1 MRFADK
7 HALRDKRL
15 LRLERELSRL
25 NQARWNAPII
35 PLEHPYQRG
44 WTKTFT
50 LREDARHHPEV
61 LVFQTVLAAVND
73 KVRSRNREFTGYGGR
88 PIVLR
93 PKILDPRK
101 WHRLNWPLSHHRFF
115 ACGWWPV
122 NDLSPWSERCG
133 RNLVYGFKLVRDWW
147 LEEIVAPHLIT
158 HQRVELPEVRARI
171 AEIEN
176 HLRARLGWEKLTR
189 LHGRRV
195 AWRERCGTVATK
207 RAAAACSDESDFET

>member
-7 HALRDKRL
+7 YAQRDKHL
-15 LRLERELSRL
+15 LRLERELARL

-44 WTKTFT
+44 WVKTFT
-50 LREDARHHPEV
+50 LREDAWHHPEALIYQAV
-61 LVFQTVLAAVND
+61 LVVVND
-73 KVRSRNREFTGYGGR
+73 KVSSRNREFTTTNGR

-101 WHRLNWPLSHHRFF
+101 WHRLNWPINHHRLF
-115 ACGWWPV
+115 ACGWWQV
-122 NDLSPWSERCG
+122 DDTSPWSDGCR
-133 RNLVYGFKLVRDWW
+133 RDWIYGFKLIRTWW
-147 LEEIVAPHLIT
+147 LEEVVTPHMIT
-158 HQRVELPEVRARI
+158 HQRVDLPEVRARI

-176 HLRARLGWEKLTR
+176 HLRVRLGWEKLTR

-195 AWRERCGTVATK
+195 RWREGCGTVATQ
-207 RAAAACSDESDFET
+207 RADTSYTDQNE